1 MSTVTGTGAIALLL
15 LIGLAV
21 GQRGSMRT
29 DTEIASIN
37 APDPAELAPAG
48 LDRRFSGNWCN
59 GCAGLLSALIHS
71 GQWVTRQYR
80 THRNNDRGG
89 AAAARRSQRRLLEAG
104 FLVQI

>member
-48 LDRRFSGNWCN
+48 LDPAF
-59 GCAGLLSALIHS
+59 
-71 GQWVTRQYR
+71 
-80 THRNNDRGG
+80 
-89 AAAARRSQRRLLEAG
+89 QRK
-104 FLVQI
+104 LVQRMRGPFERAHPLRTVGDEAVSNSPEQ